1 MFSNLF
7 SLLSSVAA
15 LGQIA
20 WNPLQPGPHKLKQTE
35 CKQKIMYS
43 LSLSLTQSH
52 VNKTTSESTQTM
64 KATLHS
70 CFHPPTSVFGFKFQ
84 ILSHFFAFIFHTLFR
99 LSISLYLSKFS
110 SSSIYKNTKTLRF
123 KIEWDS
129 KMRSGKNW
137 KTKKWNFNRRR
148 KKAV

>member
-70 CFHPPTSVFGFKFQ
+70 CFHPSTSVFGFKFQ
-84 ILSHFFAFIFHTLFR
+84 ILSHFSFSFIFHTLFVSLS
-99 LSISLYLSKFS
+99 LSINLNLLPVLF
-110 SSSIYKNTKTLRF
+110 INTKTLRF
-123 KIEWDS
+123 KIDWDS
-129 KMRSGKNW
+129 KMRCGKNW
-137 KTKKWNFNRRR
+137 KTKMEFQ
-148 KKAV
+148 